1 MAVRS
6 FGLPVVSALKP
17 KKFGDVF
24 FFFATSSSII
34 AFAENAWSAFRT
46 PVQTYRQLLLD
57 GLAMVSAQP

>member
-17 KKFGDVF
+17 KKFGDF
-24 FFFATSSSII
+24 FSII

>member
-34 AFAENAWSAFRT
+34 AFAENALSVFRT
-46 PVQTYRQLLLD
+46 PVQTIV
-57 GLAMVSAQP
+57 A